1 MPRKQSFC
9 LFDNAK
15 YPSNL
20 KSSIHAGVRVQKHAQ
35 ASVRAPRSDI
45 KYAFPPSLYFDLEGE
60 NLSREGTIIR
70 EMVRSPYWI
79 NGKAGSGKS
88 ALMRFVYR
96 TMYAAG
102 FTASLS
108 RASEFGCDFGW
119 PRARGGCLDELTPI
133 RYMPM
138 KYMTWFTPMR
148 CISVIQTYQIH
159 AYEMHVH
166 KVHSMRHPSMR
177 CMLVR
182 CIPVRCT
189 LVRCR
194 PVRYTPMR

>member
-1 MPRKQSFC
+1 MLYLATSLKASSWVYVRRRVVFRRTKRPRIWGPHQLGFNRVAPESE
-9 LFDNAK
+9 LGGLQG
-15 YPSNL
+15 PS
-20 KSSIHAGVRVQKHAQ
+20 
-35 ASVRAPRSDI
+35 
-45 KYAFPPSLYFDLEGE
+45 AF
-60 NLSREGTIIR
+60 T
-70 EMVRSPYWI
+70 
-79 NGKAGSGKS
+79 
-88 ALMRFVYR
+88 
-96 TMYAAG
+96 
-102 FTASLS
+102 SLS
-108 RASEFGCDFGW
+108 RASEFGCEVGW
-119 PRARGGCLDELTPI
+119 PRARGGCLGELTPI

-148 CISVIQTYQIH
+148 CISVIQTYQTH

-194 PVRYTPMR
+194 PVRYTPMRYTSAIV